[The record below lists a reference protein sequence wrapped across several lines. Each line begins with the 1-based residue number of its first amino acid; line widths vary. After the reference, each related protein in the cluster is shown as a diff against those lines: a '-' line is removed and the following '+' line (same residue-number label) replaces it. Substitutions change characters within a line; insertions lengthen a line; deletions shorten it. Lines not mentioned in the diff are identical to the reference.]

1 MTVQLLTF
9 RVVAKVNYNSLTG
22 TLRRLV
28 LDALVLSLVLILRE
42 EVPVFYLMW
51 RVYMTASQTDVH

>member
-1 MTVQLLTF
+1 MLTF

-28 LDALVLSLVLILRE
+28 LDALVLSLVLILRV

>member
-1 MTVQLLTF
+1 MLTF

-28 LDALVLSLVLILRE
+28 LDALVGRQGAIGGTYVIFMCS
-42 EVPVFYLMW
+42 
-51 RVYMTASQTDVH
+51 ATD

>member
-1 MTVQLLTF
+1 ME
-9 RVVAKVNYNSLTG
+9 VNYNSLTG

-28 LDALVLSLVLILRE
+28 LDAPVLSLVLILRE
-42 EVPVFYLMW
+42 KVPVFGLVW